1 METPYFPIIH
11 GQFKSGFLFRP
22 PNATRAMPKASRDRQ
37 GLESRTLQSSWHLQC
52 HPAKDRGTFQCALLG
67 MIENLANQ
75 EQRELCSKD
84 LKDNF
89 KETLYIIYLCV
100 SRVIWGRKKPPS

>member
-1 METPYFPIIH
+1 MLPVRCPR
-11 GQFKSGFLFRP
+11 L
-22 PNATRAMPKASRDRQ
+22 
-37 GLESRTLQSSWHLQC
+37 
-52 HPAKDRGTFQCALLG
+52 RGTVGDGKAVLYKALGTFNVILQKTVGPFSVRLKLGTLG

-75 EQRELCSKD
+75 EQGELCSKD

-89 KETLYIIYLCV
+89 KETLYIYIYIYIIYNIHLCV